1 MRKIQRVSDVP
12 NARWRLNWLAG
23 GMVVAFVAVIV
34 RLFFI
39 QVLAHEYYL
48 DLADAQHTRF
58 ADIAAKRGVI
68 YARDHTNEPE
78 STLYPLAISKA
89 FFEIYLTP
97 SEITRPINAA
107 DLLSEVLGVD
117 HDTILQRSQKE
128 NDPYE
133 TGTSKATDEQMRVIM
148 DAGIEGIHARETV
161 WRNYPDKEIG
171 SHIIGF
177 FGVEG
182 SERVGKYGLEGYWQ
196 SELAGIDEK
205 GMVMR
210 DGLGQIIPS
219 IGGDLGLAEDGAD
232 IVLSVDRTIQY
243 EVCTQLQAGVQ
254 RFAADSGTAIVL
266 ETDTGAILA
275 MCNYPSFDPNEYG
288 DVTDVNYFNNS
299 AVFEA
304 YEPGSVFKPLSMAIA
319 IDQGLVS
326 PSTTYE
332 DFGEVTVDGRPIKNF
347 DEKAH
352 GVKTMTEVLQES
364 LNTGIVFAT
373 RQVPNRKFYDY
384 IRAFGFGERTGVQL
398 SQEMPGSLGELAS
411 GADVYKATASFGQ
424 GITVTP
430 LQMVSSIN
438 ALANGGILMQPYIVD
453 EVRRSDNTIER
464 TEPRQV
470 RRVVSA
476 ETADTVSAMM
486 IRVAEEGYD
495 HKASIPGYYIAGKTG
510 TAQIVEK
517 GEYTA
522 KTNHTFVGFG
532 PGPDPRFTVLVKLS
546 NVKNVAF
553 ASDSTTPIFNKI
565 ASFLV
570 QYLKIPPNR

>member
-1 MRKIQRVSDVP
+1 MRKIQRGTDIAVS
-12 NARWRLNWLAG
+12 RWRLKWLAG
-23 GMVVAFVAVIV
+23 IVVVAFLTVIV

-39 QVLAHEYYL
+39 QVLAHEYYR
-48 DLADAQHTRF
+48 DLADAQHTGF
-58 ADIAAKRGVI
+58 ADIAAQRGTI
-68 YARDHTNEPE
+68 YARDHTNELE
-78 STLYPLAISKA
+78 SELYPLAISKT

-97 SEITRPINAA
+97 SEITQPVNAA
-107 DLLSEVLGVD
+107 DLLAEVLGVD
-117 HDTILQRSQKE
+117 HDTILQRAQKE

-133 TGTSKATDEQMRVIM
+133 TVTSKATDEQMRAIM
-148 DAGIEGIHARETV
+148 DAGIEGIHSRETV

-182 SERVGKYGLEGYWQ
+182 SGRVGKYGLEGYWQ
-196 SELAGIDEK
+196 SELAGTDEE

-219 IGGDLGLAEDGAD
+219 VGSDLGLAEDGAD
-232 IVLSVDRTIQY
+232 LVLTIDRTIQY
-243 EVCTQLQAGVQ
+243 EVCLQLQAGVE

-275 MCNYPSFDPNEYG
+275 MCSYPSLDPNEYG
-288 DVTDVNYFNNS
+288 EVKDVNYFNNS

-304 YEPGSVFKPLSMAIA
+304 YDPGSVFKPLSMAVA

-332 DFGEVTVDGRPIKNF
+332 DIGEVTIDDRTIKNF

-373 RQVPNRKFYDY
+373 RQVPNRKFFDY
-384 IRAFGFGERTGVQL
+384 VRAFGFGEKTGVQL
-398 SQEMPGSLGELAS
+398 SQEVAGILGKLDS
-411 GADVYKATASFGQ
+411 GGDIYKATASYGQ

-430 LQMVSSIN
+430 LQMVAAIN
-438 ALANGGILMQPYIVD
+438 SLANGGILMQPYIVD
-453 EVRRSDNTIER
+453 EVRHSDGTVER
-464 TEPRQV
+464 TEPRQL

-495 HKASIPGYYIAGKTG
+495 RKASIPGYYIAGKTG
-510 TAQIVEK
+510 TAQIVEN
-517 GEYTA
+517 GEYTS

-532 PGPDPRFTVLVKLS
+532 PGPDPRFTVLVKLT
-546 NVKNVAF
+546 NVKNVGF

-565 ASFLV
+565 ATFLV
-570 QYLKIPPNR
+570 QYFKIPPNR